1 MKTSVLVPSLLAIP
15 MANPDAKEEVWIGH
29 GAIFGNMGNIG
40 LMIIEKSA
48 MHMKMKYTKMKYCLP
63 FVFPGQFHRVAVL
76 IIRMKIQ

>member
-48 MHMKMKYTKMKYCLP
+48 MHMKMKYILK
-63 FVFPGQFHRVAVL
+63 
-76 IIRMKIQ
+76 